1 MFKGDYLRVQ
11 TPITSD
17 GVSPVVENDRIKYR
31 EDHLP
36 VTAKKMLESKN
47 QRLPTSLRKK
57 IEVVSNTVKPVIKT
71 TPKPAPVVNIEPD
84 EEDVVEEDV
93 ESGESEPTEVQ
104 PETPAPKKRGP
115 KPKK

>member
-36 VTAKKMLESKN
+36 LSARKMLESKN
-47 QRLPTSLRKK
+47 AKLPSGLRKK
-57 IEVVSNTVKPVIKT
+57 IEIVSNNVRPVIKT
-71 TPKPAPVVNIEPD
+71 SPKPAPVLNIEPD
-84 EEDVVEEDV
+84 EEDMEEEVET
-93 ESGESEPTEVQ
+93 GESEPDV
-104 PETPAPKKRGP
+104 PAPKKRGP